1 MTVPLLKRT
10 VAHLVVF
17 SESGKSAA
25 HLINVIKRSAWQGDG
40 CLHNSSCVHHHFVLM
55 LEYFPADAGKKNTH
69 CTNQWC
75 IRGNTLF
82 PYTERHLNL
91 YSTQPAC
98 FWTVERMCNLPHRTG
113 HSESQCCPTL
123 LSHYKE
129 AIYSLWP
136 SITIRNKS
144 LEISVD
150 RSTMSILAIS
160 NLTTGSPPT
169 VPPECIG

>member
-1 MTVPLLKRT
+1 MTAPFLKRT

-17 SESGKSAA
+17 TESGKSAA
-25 HLINVIKRSAWQGDG
+25 HLINVIKRSALQGDG
-40 CLHNSSCVHHHFVLM
+40 CLHNSSRVCRHLVLM
-55 LEYFPADAGKKNTH
+55 LEYFPADTGKKNTH
-69 CTNQWC
+69 CTANQWC

-82 PYTERHLNL
+82 ANTERHLNL
-91 YSTQPAC
+91 FSTQPAC

-113 HSESQCCPTL
+113 HSESPCCPTL

-129 AIYSLWP
+129 AIYSLRP
-136 SITIRNKS
+136 IRNKS

-150 RSTMSILAIS
+150 RSTMSIWAIS

-169 VPPECIG
+169 VTLECIG